1 MRLNLRINKSILAET
16 MLLVGVCWFFA
27 PYAEVLAADE
37 LSLGRKLW
45 DNILLFVNF
54 GILVFLFLKYG
65 RKPLVDYL
73 RGVRKDVESDLNKVE
88 TRLSHATS
96 LRDAELDKLEG
107 IQAHLD
113 KIREDI
119 LELGRHE
126 KEKHIEEGKIA
137 AENMIQH
144 AKNYAHNK
152 IQEAKKVVA
161 DEMIDRAFS
170 TVERVLVKEFS
181 PKDNENV
188 IDQFLNDLKTT
199 KQHLS

>member
-1 MRLNLRINKSILAET
+1 LNLRINKSILAET
-16 MLLVGVCWFFA
+16 MLLVGVFWFFA

-45 DNILLFVNF
+45 DNSLLFINF

-170 TVERVLVKEFS
+170 TVEKVLVKEFS

>member
-1 MRLNLRINKSILAET
+1 MNLRINKSILAEA

-27 PYAEVLAADE
+27 PYAEVFAADE
-37 LSLGRKLW
+37 MSLGRKLW
-45 DNILLFVNF
+45 DNILLFFNF
-54 GILVFLFLKYG
+54 GILVFLFIKYG

-73 RGVRKDVESDLNKVE
+73 RGLRKDVESGLDKVE

-96 LRDAELDKLEG
+96 LRDAELDKLKD
-107 IQAHLD
+107 IQAHID
-113 KIREDI
+113 KIRGDI

-137 AENMIQH
+137 GENMIQN
-144 AKNYAHNK
+144 AKNYAHQRIK
-152 IQEAKKVVA
+152 EARKVVA

-170 TVERVLVKEFS
+170 TVEKILAKEFS
-181 PKDNENV
+181 PKDNEN
-188 IDQFLNDLKTT
+188 IINQFLNDLKTT

>member
-1 MRLNLRINKSILAET
+1 
-16 MLLVGVCWFFA
+16 MLLVGVFWLFA
-27 PYAEVLAADE
+27 PDAEVFAVDE
-37 LSLGRKLW
+37 LSSGRRLW

-65 RKPLVDYL
+65 RKPLMDYL
-73 RGVRKDVESDLNKVE
+73 RGVGKDVESGLNKVE

-170 TVERVLVKEFS
+170 TVERVLVREFS
-181 PKDNENV
+181 PKDDENTV
-188 IDQFLNDLKTT
+188 NQFLNDLKTT

>member
-1 MRLNLRINKSILAET
+1 MNLRINKSILAET

-45 DNILLFVNF
+45 DNSLLFINF

-170 TVERVLVKEFS
+170 TVEKVLVKEFS

>member
-1 MRLNLRINKSILAET
+1 MNLRINKSILAET
-16 MLLVGVCWFFA
+16 MLLVGVFWFFA

-45 DNILLFVNF
+45 DNSLLFVNF

-65 RKPLVDYL
+65 RKPLMDYL
-73 RGVRKDVESDLNKVE
+73 RGVGKDVESGLNKVE

-170 TVERVLVKEFS
+170 TVEKVLVKEFS